1 MRVVWDEAKNRENRK
16 KHGLSFQE
24 ARELLVSG
32 VDHLELFDEQH
43 SGDEDRFISVGPIG
57 RGIILVVWTERD
69 ERTTRLI
76 SARFATKREIA
87 LYRKYMGK

>member
-1 MRVVWDEAKNRENRK
+1 MRVVWDESKNAENRK

-24 ARELLVSG
+24 ARELLLSG

-57 RGIILVVWTERD
+57 RRIVLVVWTERD
-69 ERTTRLI
+69 ERTTRII

-87 LYRKYMGK
+87 LYRKYMGN